1 MVKSKFLAF
10 LLSTL
15 LFFSL
20 VFLAT
25 IIGLNDKNYW
35 VRFLLVLPPFWAY
48 KWLKPKK
55 EESK

>member
-15 LFFSL
+15 LFFVL
-20 VFLAT
+20 GFLAA

-35 VRFLLVLPPFWAY
+35 VSFFIVLPPFWAY
-48 KWLKPKK
+48 KWLKPKND
-55 EESK
+55 ESK